1 MNPLATLFVVVIGAA
16 LLIVPRSWAPLP
28 LLTGACY
35 MTLAQGLEIGPF
47 SFTVIRILIGIGLLR
62 VLLRGERLE
71 GGLQKADWILLG
83 WGVWTLISSAFH
95 LPPKDA
101 LIFRLGLVYN
111 VWGVYL
117 LVRVFCRSTEDVLR
131 LAKALVI
138 ILIPVACEMALEH
151 GLRRNL
157 FAFLGGV
164 PESPVVR
171 NGRLRAQGP
180 FAHAILAGT
189 VGAVSLPWFLGL
201 WHYHRQLAVGG
212 AVVCL
217 TMVVASSSSGP
228 QLALLAGVF
237 GLICWRWR
245 HWTRQLRI
253 AAVAGYILL
262 DLVMKAPAY
271 YLIARIDLAGGS
283 TGWHRAHLIEMSI
296 KHLNEW
302 WFAGT
307 DYTRHWMPTGVSWS
321 PEHTDITNYYIQMGV
336 WGGLP
341 LLALFLWFLWQGF
354 KTVGSV
360 RRITEPCDPSQAFFI
375 WAIGASL
382 LAHAATATSVSYFDQ
397 SFLFLYTAV
406 AAMVSVHAAVTAK
419 VAVPAAELAP
429 DQLALFRAPDLQPV
443 VGPESPWVAGGF
455 TDTPGP
461 GAGP

>member
-1 MNPLATLFVVVIGAA
+1 MNPIATLFVVVAGAA
-16 LLIVPRSWAPLP
+16 LLVVPRPWAPLP
-28 LLTGACY
+28 LLIGACY
-35 MTLAQGLEIGPF
+35 MTLAQGVEIGPF
-47 SFTVIRILIGIGLLR
+47 SFTVIRMLIGIGLLR
-62 VLLRGERLE
+62 IFLRGERLE
-71 GGLQKADWILLG
+71 GGLQKPDWILVG
-83 WGVWTLISSAFH
+83 WGAWAIFSSAFH
-95 LPPKDA
+95 SPPKDA
-101 LIFRLGLVYN
+101 LIFRLGIVYN
-111 VWGVYL
+111 VCGVYF
-117 LVRVFCRSTEDVLR
+117 LVRVFCRSPEDVLR
-131 LAKALVI
+131 LAKVLVI
-138 ILIPVACEMALEH
+138 IMIPVASEMALEH

-171 NGRLRAQGP
+171 NNRLRAQGP

-189 VGAVSLPWFLGL
+189 VGAVSLPWILGL
-201 WHYHRQLAVGG
+201 WQYHRRLALCG
-212 AVVCL
+212 AMACL

-228 QLALLAGVF
+228 QIALLAGVF

-245 HWTRQLRI
+245 YWTRQLRI

-262 DLVMKAPAY
+262 DLIMKAPAY

-341 LLALFLWFLWQGF
+341 LVALFVWFLWHGF
-354 KTVGSV
+354 KAVGMATWM
-360 RRITEPCDPSQAFFI
+360 IDPWDPFQAFFI

-382 LAHAATATSVSYFDQ
+382 LAHAATAIAVSYFDQ

-406 AAMVSVHAAVTAK
+406 AAAVSVHTAVIAAVAI
-419 VAVPAAELAP
+419 PAAEHAP
-429 DQLALFRAPDLQPV
+429 DQFDLPTETSHQSV
-443 VGPESPWVAGGF
+443 TGPEA
-455 TDTPGP
+455 T
-461 GAGP
+461 